1 MCNEERK
8 YYIMSYAILFKNVN
22 KTLSG
27 KKILDNV
34 NIKVS
39 KGEIYALLGAN
50 GAGKTSLIKMI
61 YNILVPDNG
70 EVIIL
75 GEKIQKKANK
85 VYKKIGAI
93 IETPVFYE
101 RMSAIRNLEIY
112 CDYMGINDRRCIIDI
127 FGKIG
132 LKGLEKIPVNNYS
145 LGMKQRLALG
155 RALLTKPDILV
166 LDEPINGLDPIGINQ
181 FREFVLNINKQ
192 YGTTIFISCHILDE
206 VAKVAG
212 KVGIIHGGI
221 MLSEKYIQEIVDES
235 GSLEKYYM
243 NLVNRSA

>member
-85 VYKKIGAI
+85 VY
-93 IETPVFYE
+93 
-101 RMSAIRNLEIY
+101 MQDL
-112 CDYMGINDRRCIIDI
+112 
-127 FGKIG
+127 
-132 LKGLEKIPVNNYS
+132 
-145 LGMKQRLALG
+145 
-155 RALLTKPDILV
+155 
-166 LDEPINGLDPIGINQ
+166 
-181 FREFVLNINKQ
+181 
-192 YGTTIFISCHILDE
+192 
-206 VAKVAG
+206 
-212 KVGIIHGGI
+212 
-221 MLSEKYIQEIVDES
+221 
-235 GSLEKYYM
+235 
-243 NLVNRSA
+243 